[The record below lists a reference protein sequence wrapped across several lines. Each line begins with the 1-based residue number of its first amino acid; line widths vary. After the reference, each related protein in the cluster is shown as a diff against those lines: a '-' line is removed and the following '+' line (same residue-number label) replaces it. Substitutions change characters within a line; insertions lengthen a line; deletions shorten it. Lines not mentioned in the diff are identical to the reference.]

1 MLFRF
6 PTSHARLT
14 GALLTAAVVFSP
26 SFGLAQ
32 TGPFA
37 GLGGVWSGSGVVSSN
52 DGRTERMRC
61 RGQYSVSGGGSSL
74 NLQLQ
79 CASDSYHFDAS
90 SAVVQESGGAISGN
104 WSESGSNAG
113 GAVNAR
119 ASQGVI
125 VAKIAGPG
133 FTADMRIATRGNHQ
147 RVQITP
153 SGAQIKSVSVD
164 MHRG

>member
-6 PTSHARLT
+6 PTSYARLT

-26 SFGLAQ
+26 SIGLAQ
-32 TGPFA
+32 TRPFE
-37 GLGGVWSGSGVVSSN
+37 GLDGAWSGSGVIASN
-52 DGRTERMRC
+52 DGRSERMRC
-61 RGQYSVSGGGSSL
+61 RAQYSGGGSSL
-74 NLQLQ
+74 KLQLQ
-79 CASDSYHFDAS
+79 CASDSYHFDARS
-90 SAVVQESGGAISGN
+90 EVVQESGGAISGN

-119 ASQGVI
+119 AGQGVI

-133 FTADMRIATRGNHQ
+133 FTADMRIATKGNQQ